1 MSSRR
6 DEQILKG
13 EDVNKFLHLSFDK
26 KYKIKTLPLS
36 LFSIFQIGFQATN
49 NDKYIIPDYQRNLV
63 WKLENKQHFLS
74 NLYSKLQHIDT
85 GEISGKNELI
95 SMEGKN
101 DIHATLAIKVAN
113 RDTNI

>member
-1 MSSRR
+1 MNIILASGPRTTSPMLSKIHDISTKEIGFIIVFFIAQLGNSLIIPNSNKAITRYCSRPA
-6 DEQILKG
+6 EQI
-13 EDVNKFLHLSFDK
+13 
-26 KYKIKTLPLS
+26 
-36 LFSIFQIGFQATN
+36 A
-49 NDKYIIPDYQRNLV
+49 
-63 WKLENKQHFLS
+63 KLENKQHFLS

-113 RDTNI
+113 RDT